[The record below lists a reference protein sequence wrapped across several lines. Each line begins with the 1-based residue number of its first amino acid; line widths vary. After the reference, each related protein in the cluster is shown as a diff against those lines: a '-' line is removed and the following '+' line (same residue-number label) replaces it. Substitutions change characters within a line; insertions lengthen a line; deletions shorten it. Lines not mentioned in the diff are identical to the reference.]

1 MKRKFKHIDQYQ
13 QKGQS
18 SPILYHWTQNT
29 TTYDVAFLG
38 PGLGQI
44 KYCGGV
50 NRLMGSQLSPLDN

>member
-18 SPILYHWTQNT
+18 FPILYHWTQNT

-38 PGLGQI
+38 PGLGQK

-50 NRLMGSQLSPLDN
+50 KPSYPLLII

>member
-1 MKRKFKHIDQYQ
+1 MKRKFKHIDQYE

-18 SPILYHWTQNT
+18 FPILYHWTQTT

-38 PGLGQI
+38 PGLGQK

-50 NRLMGSQLSPLDN
+50 KPVNGIPAIPS